1 MSPRRV
7 VVSGGTGYV
16 GRFIVERLLADD
28 VAVNVLG
35 RTRPGADFF
44 SGAVDFVEFQLGNQV
59 PDGVFA
65 GAEAFVHAAFDHV
78 SGRYRGGEGDD
89 PDTFVRRNRDGS
101 MTLFDAAA
109 RAGVSRAV
117 FLSSRAVYGS
127 QPAAAE
133 LSEDTQP
140 RPDTL
145 YGQVKLE
152 TEQMLAAMAGPGFE
166 PVILRV
172 TGVYGPA
179 GRGRRHKWTDMF
191 QTFLS
196 GGMVPP
202 RIATEVHGVD
212 VAAAIVQM
220 LDAPPGSVA
229 GEVVNVSDLLLD
241 RSDLLALVGE
251 AAGFSGMLPP
261 RADAGAI
268 NVMST
273 AKLRRL
279 GWRPGGEA
287 LLRKTVK
294 KMLRG
299 DV

>member
-1 MSPRRV
+1 MSKRRI

-28 VAVNVLG
+28 MAVSVLG
-35 RTRPGADFF
+35 RTRPDADFF
-44 SGAVDFVEFQLGNQV
+44 SGSVDFVEFRLGDQV
-59 PDGVFA
+59 ADGVFA
-65 GAEAFVHAAFDHV
+65 GAEAFIHAAFDHV

-89 PDTFVRRNRDGS
+89 PDTFIRRNRDGS
-101 MTLFDAAA
+101 TPLFDAAA
-109 RAGVSRAV
+109 RVGVARAV

-127 QPAAAE
+127 QPAGAE
-133 LSEDTQP
+133 LSEDMQP

-152 TEQMLAAMAGPGFE
+152 TEQMLAAMAGSGFE

-179 GRGRRHKWTDMF
+179 GRGRRHKWAHMF
-191 QTFLS
+191 RTFLS
-196 GGMVPP
+196 GETVPS

-212 VAAAIVQM
+212 VAAAVAQM

-229 GEVVNVSDLLLD
+229 GEVFNVSDLLLD

-251 AAGFSGMLPP
+251 AAGFSGTLPP
-261 RADAGAI
+261 RADTGAV

-279 GWRPGGEA
+279 GWKPGGEV
-287 LLRKTVK
+287 LLKKTVEA
-294 KMLRG
+294 MLRG
-299 DV
+299 G